1 MLLGGLTMAKAKEN
15 EKVIRAAIRNSDV
28 SRVKVSFTKE
38 PFTPEEFTCLIM
50 GMVETYAEGLL
61 QNNSKEDV
69 YQHFNN
75 AFGIFLNKL
84 LPEDKIYE
92 VSETHKEFK
101 KNADE
106 ILLAPE
112 TKEVKKE
119 TEDNRFAAYLLAR
132 DILIKD
138 MHLTEESA
146 DILLNKRL
154 GTVSKL
160 KVGDLG
166 GEGQKD

>member
-1 MLLGGLTMAKAKEN
+1 MAKCK

-28 SRVKVSFTKE
+28 SKIKVSFTKE
-38 PFTPEEFTCLIM
+38 PFTPDEFTCLIM
-50 GMVETYAEGLL
+50 ALVETYTDGLL
-61 QNNSKEDV
+61 VNNSREDV

-84 LPEDKIYE
+84 LPEEKIYE
-92 VSETHKEFK
+92 VSEAHKDFK

-106 ILLAPE
+106 ILTQPE
-112 TKEVKKE
+112 TEEVKKN

-132 DILIKD
+132 DILINE

-154 GTVSKL
+154 GIISKL
-160 KVGDLG
+160 NVGDVG
-166 GEGQKD
+166 GEVKKD

>member
-1 MLLGGLTMAKAKEN
+1 MAKCK

-28 SRVKVSFTKE
+28 SKIKVSFTKE
-38 PFTPEEFTCLIM
+38 PFTPDEFTCLIM
-50 GMVETYAEGLL
+50 ALVETYTDGLL
-61 QNNSKEDV
+61 INNSREDV

-84 LPEDKIYE
+84 LPEEKIYE
-92 VSETHKEFK
+92 VSESHKEFK

-106 ILLAPE
+106 ILTQPE
-112 TKEVKKE
+112 TEDIKKN

-132 DILIKD
+132 DILVTE

-154 GTVSKL
+154 GTISKL
-160 KVGDLG
+160 NVGDVG
-166 GEGQKD
+166 GEGKEE

>member
-1 MLLGGLTMAKAKEN
+1 MSKCK

-28 SRVKVSFTKE
+28 SKIKVSFTKE
-38 PFTPEEFTCLIM
+38 PFTPDEFTCLIM
-50 GMVETYAEGLL
+50 ALVETYTEGLL
-61 QNNSKEDV
+61 QNNSREDV

-84 LPEDKIYE
+84 LPEEKIYE
-92 VSETHKEFK
+92 VSESHKEFK

-106 ILLAPE
+106 ILTQPE
-112 TKEVKKE
+112 TEEVKKT

-132 DILIKD
+132 DILITE

-154 GTVSKL
+154 GTISKL
-160 KVGDLG
+160 NVGDVG
-166 GEGQKD
+166 GEDKKD

>member
-1 MLLGGLTMAKAKEN
+1 MAKCK

-28 SRVKVSFTKE
+28 SKIKVSFTKE
-38 PFTPEEFTCLIM
+38 PFTPDEFTCLIM
-50 GMVETYAEGLL
+50 ALVETYTEGLL
-61 QNNSKEDV
+61 VNNSREDV

-84 LPEDKIYE
+84 LPEEKIYE
-92 VSETHKEFK
+92 VSEAHKDFK

-106 ILLAPE
+106 ILTQPE
-112 TKEVKKE
+112 TEEVKKN

-132 DILIKD
+132 DILINE

-154 GTVSKL
+154 GTISKL
-160 KVGDLG
+160 NVGDVG
-166 GEGQKD
+166 GEVKKD

>member
-1 MLLGGLTMAKAKEN
+1 MAKTK

-28 SRVKVSFTKE
+28 SKVKISFTKE

-50 GMVETYAEGLL
+50 GMVEAYTDGLL
-61 QNNSKEDV
+61 VNNSKEDV

-92 VSETHKEFK
+92 VSKAHKEFK
-101 KNADE
+101 ENADE

-112 TKEVKKE
+112 TEESKKT

-132 DILIKD
+132 DILVKD
-138 MHLTEESA
+138 LKLTEESA
-146 DILLNKRL
+146 DLLLNKRL
-154 GTVSKL
+154 GTISKL
-160 KVGDLG
+160 NVGDVG
-166 GEGQKD
+166 GEVKEESKGE